1 MRRLWASGCVGCGR
15 ADILLPNGTYA
26 ILPSIQ
32 MDKEASRV
40 RDDTEELLLA
50 IESIVKREVTPLVD
64 ELRKINI
71 RLDTEIT
78 DRLDSLADGFLGLNE
93 KRRESDAR
101 LDQVDGRLD
110 RIETDAV
117 TIKSAVSRNDRDIAA
132 LKRAQ

>member
-1 MRRLWASGCVGCGR
+1 
-15 ADILLPNGTYA
+15 
-26 ILPSIQ
+26 